1 MRTLYYEEGLDE
13 IALIHN
19 PKGGRPALVGQLCHK
34 TGAET
39 DIEEIKEEVA
49 FRYHV
54 GYCTCGKKLVIGPRR
69 AKELVRLMA
78 RKGIRADRV
87 PISKRARTWL
97 IRRLQSGSYCG

>member
-19 PKGGRPALVGQLCHK
+19 PKGGRPSSIGQLCHK

-39 DIEEIKEEVA
+39 DIQEIKEEVV
-49 FRYHV
+49 FRYHL

-69 AKELVRLMA
+69 AQEIARKLNKRGFRGEPVPIRERVRAWLVRRLE
-78 RKGIRADRV
+78 RKV
-87 PISKRARTWL
+87 
-97 IRRLQSGSYCG
+97 YCG